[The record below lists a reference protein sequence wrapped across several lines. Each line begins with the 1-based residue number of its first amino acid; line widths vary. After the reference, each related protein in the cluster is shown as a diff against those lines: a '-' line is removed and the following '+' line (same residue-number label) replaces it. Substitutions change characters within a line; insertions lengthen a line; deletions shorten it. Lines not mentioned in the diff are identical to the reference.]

1 MITVMRRYRRVLQV
15 GLLVVIAAFVITSV
29 VVSGSGRFG
38 GAPSADGVA
47 TVNGESIPVE
57 RYQRRYQAYMDAY
70 AQIYRE
76 RFSPELAERM
86 GLSQQVVNDLVQET
100 LVVQRARSEGLEITD
115 AELNAQIQAIPS
127 FQESGKF
134 AMKRYEEFLKRRG
147 IAASAFEADVRREL
161 TRMKAENTVRAGVKV
176 VDAEAEQAWRLR
188 NENVRAAWAL
198 VDVAPLAAG
207 VQVTDQELET
217 YLKAHESDYRQ
228 PERRKVVYVTVA
240 SKEFAK
246 PPSDA
251 EVEKYY
257 TEHASEYEKPA
268 QVRAS
273 HVLVRVP
280 DTGGSEAE
288 DKAKAKIA
296 DVIRRAKAG
305 EDFAKLAREIS
316 EDPGS
321 KENGGDLGLVRKGE
335 MVPQFEQAVFAMKA
349 GEISA
354 EPVRTPFGFHAIK
367 VTDVQPGGKTPLKEV
382 APQIRERLAAEAG
395 DRGAKAKAE
404 EVRAKLQSATDF
416 AGEAKKLGQ
425 LPIDATIPKTD
436 RSGMAGLTAGTDT
449 MEQAAFD
456 LAPDGVSAPVK
467 TPAGW
472 IVMKNLQSLPA
483 AVPALAEIKDRV
495 AAAVKRERGE
505 AIALE
510 RAKQITAEAKTGDWA
525 AAAKKAGATTGET
538 SRFSLAKPA
547 EKLPGDAMLA
557 AFQSPNGAV
566 SDPVKTP
573 QGYYVMK
580 VLERTPAEASGFAGE
595 KEKVTKELLN
605 QKQTQAWQAWVDR
618 ARSGA
623 KIDVSPRL
631 TSRRG

>member
-1 MITVMRRYRRVLQV
+1 
-15 GLLVVIAAFVITSV
+15 
-29 VVSGSGRFG
+29 
-38 GAPSADGVA
+38 
-47 TVNGESIPVE
+47 
-57 RYQRRYQAYMDAY
+57 MDAY
-70 AQIYRE
+70 AQIYRD
-76 RFSPELAERM
+76 RFTPELAERM

-100 LVVQRARSEGLEITD
+100 LVVQRARAEGLDITD

-147 IAASAFEADVRREL
+147 IGASAFEADVRREL
-161 TRMKAENTVRAGVKV
+161 TRMKVENTVRAGVKV
-176 VDAEAEQAWRLR
+176 ADAEAEQAWRLR
-188 NENVRAAWAL
+188 NETVRAAWAL

-228 PERRKVVYVTVA
+228 PERRKVVYVTVGPR
-240 SKEFAK
+240 EFAK

-257 TEHASEYEKPA
+257 TEHASDYEKPA

-382 APQIRERLAAEAG
+382 APQIRERLATEAG
-395 DRGAKAKAE
+395 DRGAKTTAE
-404 EVRAKLQSATDF
+404 EVRAKLQGATDF
-416 AGEAKKLGQ
+416 AGEAKKLGH
-425 LPIDATIPKTD
+425 LPIEATIPKTD
-436 RSGMAGLTAGTDT
+436 RSGMAGITGTDT
-449 MEQAAFD
+449 MEQAAFE
-456 LAPDGVSAPVK
+456 LAPAGVSLPVK
-467 TPAGW
+467 TPSGW
-472 IVMKNLQSLPA
+472 VVMKNLQSLPA
-483 AVPALAEIKDRV
+483 AVPPFVEIKERV
-495 AAAVKRERGE
+495 AAALKRERGE
-505 AIALE
+505 AMALE
-510 RAKQITAEAKTGDWA
+510 RAKQIAAEAKTGDWA

-538 SRFSLAKPA
+538 ARFSLAKPA

-566 SDPVKTP
+566 SDPVKTQ
-573 QGYYVMK
+573 QGFYVMK

-595 KEKVTKELLN
+595 KEKVTKELLT